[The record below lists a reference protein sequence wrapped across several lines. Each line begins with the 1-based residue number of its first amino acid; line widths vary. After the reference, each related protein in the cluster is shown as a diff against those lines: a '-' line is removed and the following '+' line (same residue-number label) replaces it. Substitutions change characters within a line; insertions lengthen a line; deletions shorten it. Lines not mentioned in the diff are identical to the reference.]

1 MTATQEEKKKLM
13 EEFTRGPGDT
23 GSSEVQV
30 ALLSERINR
39 LTEHMKANKKDFHSR
54 RSMIMLVSQRQRHL
68 NYLKRT
74 RPGTYREVVEKLGLR
89 G

>member
-1 MTATQEEKKKLM
+1 MVATQEEKRKKM
-13 EEFTRGPGDT
+13 EEFARGPGDT

-30 ALLSERINR
+30 ALLSERINH
-39 LTEHMKANKKDFHSR
+39 LTEHMKENKKDHHSR
-54 RSMIMLVSQRQRHL
+54 RSLIMLVSKRQRHL

-74 RPGTYREVVEKLGLR
+74 RPGVYRKLVEKLGLR